1 MAADR
6 ILVVDDEEPILFA
19 LSQFFEARGYRV
31 DCARELEEAQALI
44 AHIPYACV
52 VADLR
57 LTCAHGAEGLEL
69 VTFVRRS
76 CAATRVVLLT
86 AYGSPDVEQSAW
98 ARGSDAVLQKPIALS
113 RLADIVGQLVGAPC

>member
-1 MAADR
+1 MDQDR

-19 LSQFFEARGYRV
+19 LSMFFEARGYRV

-69 VTFVRRS
+69 VSFVRRS
-76 CAATRVVLLT
+76 CATTRIILLT
-86 AYGSPDVEQSAW
+86 AYGSPGVEESAW
-98 ARGSDAVLQKPIALS
+98 ARGGDAVLQKPIGLS
-113 RLADIVGQLVGAPC
+113 TLADIVSELVAKPC